1 MHIKFYTQ
9 GNEDVLVAKRN
20 DRQCLGE
27 LKKKVDE
34 IKKMLDVGY
43 IEKMLDEKQENV
55 G

>member
-1 MHIKFYTQ
+1 M
-9 GNEDVLVAKRN
+9 VAKRN

-27 LKKKVDE
+27 PELKKKLDE

-43 IEKMLDEKQENV
+43 SEKMLDEKQENV